1 MTDSERC
8 GSRCGRLTL
17 ERTKVLNNHGPIE
30 SLACAMPWNPRH
42 LSSRCSVARYS
53 RKFSQ
58 GNYDGSFER
67 NRGSHRFQR
76 VFEKSP
82 FCHIS
87 PTMFPHSS
95 FQTAGANPGPPLTGW
110 TWLASVMT
118 AVQRVCYALEAAVRS
133 LFRAGF
139 HCQIEIS
146 AIRDALL
153 TQLGGP
159 WPFNANWSFLSGELT
174 RNELT
179 AGL

>member
-1 MTDSERC
+1 MPRASAHRIRPLLQSCNTASCTCRPSGRGMTASERF
-8 GSRCGRLTL
+8 GSRCRRLTL

-95 FQTAGANPGPPLTGW
+95 FQTAGANPGPRTVSLDLPGLFKHPL
-110 TWLASVMT
+110 
-118 AVQRVCYALEAAVRS
+118 R
-133 LFRAGF
+133 
-139 HCQIEIS
+139 
-146 AIRDALL
+146 
-153 TQLGGP
+153 GP
-159 WPFNANWSFLSGELT
+159 CTKRKVL
-174 RNELT
+174 R
-179 AGL
+179 

>member
-1 MTDSERC
+1 MTASERF
-8 GSRCGRLTL
+8 GSRCRRLTL

-53 RKFSQ
+53 RKSSQ

-95 FQTAGANPGPPLTGW
+95 FQTAGANPGPRT
-110 TWLASVMT
+110 V
-118 AVQRVCYALEAAVRS
+118 S
-133 LFRAGF
+133 L
-139 HCQIEIS
+139 
-146 AIRDALL
+146 DA
-153 TQLGGP
+153 
-159 WPFNANWSFLSGELT
+159 FSFLFALQLT
-174 RNELT
+174 V
-179 AGL
+179 